1 MALGMLC
8 GMQALRERLTLTN
21 TLSRQKEL
29 FRSRET
35 GVARIFTCGPST
47 YRRPHIGNYRS
58 FMYEDLLVRYLEYLG
73 YTVHRVIN
81 FTDVEDKTVSEAA
94 EAGESIQAITGAVQ
108 DHFFQETELL
118 KIKLP
123 PRIPRATESVD
134 TAVRMIQKL
143 VSDGHAYEH
152 EGKYYFR
159 PATARNFGRLYGLD
173 LRRMP
178 KRSVRFGFDTYE
190 GRRWNLGD
198 FVLWHP
204 EDKGGVMPEG
214 SSWDTEIGR
223 GRPGWNIQDP
233 AMIVENLGNQID
245 IQCGGI
251 DNLFRHH
258 DYNIAVME
266 AYTGADFANVFL
278 HGEHL
283 FIDGEVMSKSAGNV
297 TYPEHLLAQ
306 GYEARHLRYV
316 LMSVHYR
323 TRMNFTAEAMAE
335 AAAFVDSLRDRIASV
350 LDSTAIPEHAAGL
363 PELPHDHP
371 AIQLV
376 TAFEAHMGDDLSAA
390 NALAAVDEVLTAT
403 ESATP
408 DESARVHLAQAI
420 RNIDEVLQIL
430 R

>member
-1 MALGMLC
+1 MLHGMRT
-8 GMQALRERLTLTN
+8 ARECLTLTN
-21 TLSRQKEL
+21 TLGRRKEL
-29 FRSRET
+29 FRSREP
-35 GVARIFTCGPST
+35 GIVRIFTCGPST

-58 FMYEDLLVRYLEYLG
+58 FTYEDLLVRYLEYLG

-108 DHFFQETELL
+108 EHFFSETGLL
-118 KIKLP
+118 RLKLP
-123 PRIPRATESVD
+123 ERIPRATESVD
-134 TAVRMIQKL
+134 TAVRIIRKL
-143 VSDGHAYEH
+143 CDDGYAYEH
-152 EGKYYFR
+152 NGKYYFR
-159 PATARNFGRLYGLD
+159 PTKAKRFGHLYGLD
-173 LRRMP
+173 TRRMP
-178 KRSVRFGFDTYE
+178 QRSVRFGYDTYE

-204 EDKGGVMPEG
+204 EDQGGVMPEG
-214 SSWDTEIGR
+214 SSWETKLGR

-233 AMIVENLGNQID
+233 AMIVENLGDQID

-266 AYTGADFANVFL
+266 AYTGKEFARFFL

-297 TYPEHLLAQ
+297 TYPGHLL
-306 GYEARHLRYV
+306 EAGFDAHHIRYM

-323 TRMNFTAEAMAE
+323 SRMNFTDDGMRA
-335 AAAFVDSLRDRIASV
+335 AAAFLDGLRERV
-350 LDSTAIPEHAAGL
+350 KSTVAPNEIPADPL
-363 PELPHDHP
+363 PLPDLEQPHP
-371 AIQLV
+371 ARRL
-376 TAFEAHMGDDLSAA
+376 TDTFERAMNDDLSAA
-390 NALAAVDEVLTAT
+390 QALRAIDELLADPELGELDSDAQSLV
-403 ESATP
+403 
-408 DESARVHLAQAI
+408 AQAF